1 MTVRGLVLGLL
12 GLLGPNGLQASRG
25 IAWRKLPRSRS
36 PAVIRFSSPESVDAE
51 AEMTTEEEYE
61 LDVLK
66 QRQRSDEAWRAR
78 QKARDT
84 KLTVDAVSGAQIL
97 DPVDLLPGNLGFVG
111 ANIIIPALQQC
122 PPELQWQ
129 PDWYQGDASKG
140 GGICPIEALSWPGFL
155 AGGAMVM
162 VAAYLAYSAR
172 AMRLVVRDGGI
183 EKRPVR
189 RVDEEEEEGGGS
201 GLDSIS
207 DNLRSGGNPFF
218 PSSYGVEFA
227 GAPESRIELA
237 GAELNFL
244 PLRLGLVATTAAG
257 DATFFLGLWDT
268 LTLRALL
275 AETEEEGVEL
285 N

>member
-1 MTVRGLVLGLL
+1 M
-12 GLLGPNGLQASRG
+12 
-25 IAWRKLPRSRS
+25 
-36 PAVIRFSSPESVDAE
+36 
-51 AEMTTEEEYE
+51 
-61 LDVLK
+61 
-66 QRQRSDEAWRAR
+66 
-78 QKARDT
+78 
-84 KLTVDAVSGAQIL
+84 
-97 DPVDLLPGNLGFVG
+97 
-111 ANIIIPALQQC
+111 
-122 PPELQWQ
+122 
-129 PDWYQGDASKG
+129 
-140 GGICPIEALSWPGFL
+140 
-155 AGGAMVM
+155 
-162 VAAYLAYSAR
+162 
-172 AMRLVVRDGGI
+172 
-183 EKRPVR
+183 
-189 RVDEEEEEGGGS
+189 
-201 GLDSIS
+201 DSIS